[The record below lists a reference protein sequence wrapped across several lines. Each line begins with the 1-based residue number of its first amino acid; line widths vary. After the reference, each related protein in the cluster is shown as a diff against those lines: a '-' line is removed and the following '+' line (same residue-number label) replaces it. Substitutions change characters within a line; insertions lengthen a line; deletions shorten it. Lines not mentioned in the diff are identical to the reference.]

1 MNAKADTIM
10 IQWHSDSGRDKSL
23 PAVADVTVFADG
35 RVKVGPRFAHGTVV
49 EQQLSK
55 ADFVALRRFVFEEQ
69 DIWSIDTA
77 TLARDVKAMANAD
90 ADAASRAGPVQPLGP
105 EAIADA
111 ATTVIRV
118 RDGERSHQVSHYNLF
133 DAARRY
139 PQINQLQRLRA
150 IERRLVELAQYVA
163 ASAH

>member
-1 MNAKADTIM
+1 MNANADTIM
-10 IQWHSDSGRDKSL
+10 IQWHSDSGRDKPL

-35 RVKVGPRFAHGTVV
+35 RIKVGPRFANGTVV
-49 EQQLSK
+49 EQQLSE
-55 ADFVALRRFVFEEQ
+55 ADLAALRRFVFEEQ

-77 TLARDVKAMANAD
+77 ALARDVKAMASAD

-118 RDGERSHQVSHYNLF
+118 HDGERTHQVSHYNLF

-150 IERRLVELAQYVA
+150 IERRLVELAQHVVS
-163 ASAH
+163 SAP